1 MLIPD
6 ALTLFVICSLNEI
19 LLVAEGDEEILDVFV
34 WVPELDID
42 LVITGVF
49 VSLIDPVPH
58 GDDVD
63 VFDEDT
69 ERVNVVEAE
78 FVLVP

>member
-1 MLIPD
+1 MIE

-34 WVPELDID
+34 WVPELVID

-63 VFDEDT
+63 VLDDDMDL
-69 ERVNVVEAE
+69 VNVVDAE